1 MDEGRDSCFG
11 ECFRFTCNLVEFG
24 VSFVC
29 CDKNRL
35 KIKKVC
41 KKLCVIEQK

>member
-11 ECFRFTCNLVEFG
+11 ECLRFTCNQAEFG
-24 VSFVC
+24 VCFVC

-35 KIKKVC
+35 KVKKSV
-41 KKLCVIEQK
+41 QKIMCY